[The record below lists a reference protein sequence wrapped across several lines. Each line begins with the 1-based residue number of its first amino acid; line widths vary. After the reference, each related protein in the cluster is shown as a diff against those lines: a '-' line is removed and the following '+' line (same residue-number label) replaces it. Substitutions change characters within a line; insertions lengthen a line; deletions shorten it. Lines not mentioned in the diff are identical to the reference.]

1 MKALKFVLI
10 GFGVVIVLVIVG
22 VSIFLSTF
30 DLNKYLGP
38 IKEQASSAL
47 GREVSIEQAKLDLNI
62 LKGVRL
68 ALKGIVV
75 ADDPSFSKE
84 AFLTLDRFDAAIDV
98 MALLTKREIVITS
111 IDLAQ
116 WKVNIIR
123 NAQGLMN
130 AQTIGPKS
138 TAPVT
143 ASPDASSTTTTT
155 PSAAPALPALTVH
168 TIHIDGGTL
177 SFKDEN
183 AAMPID
189 IIVKDIAIEI
199 TNFSLTEEAA
209 LKLKAAVLS
218 QAQNVHVQTK
228 FKLNMATQ
236 TVAVND
242 FKLDTSLA
250 TYDLNAFKQAM
261 PALAQMPLPKSVS
274 GQVTVQMAQLN
285 ASAAGLEGLNASVKL
300 TDGAVDLNEIPTPI
314 TAITANINADLN
326 QIDVTSLN
334 AKIGDGAIKA
344 QVKLTDYMKT
354 PSYTVS
360 FDASGLQ
367 ASQLVDFTK
376 QPVSVKATINSK
388 GELSGAGFV
397 LPEAYGQLKGHIEA
411 NVGEGIVEKLNIA
424 TSVLGKLGQIP
435 VIGAAL
441 TEVINGSLREV
452 LGGDTTAIN
461 KGSLIVNLAEGQAT
475 IDTLNLDTKPLI
487 VDGKGTLN
495 LTDLSTEIPLQVIFA
510 TDISQ
515 KMIKGVEQLQGL
527 ANEQG
532 EIMIPGKISGTVP
545 NVGYSPD
552 LTYITKKV
560 ATNEAANAL
569 GQQLDKA
576 LEKNPEVRNILNSVF
591 GGNKAKTTEATNQV
605 DEGATTQPADTT
617 EGADSQG
624 SKKIINNLFN
634 SILK

>member
-10 GFGVVIVLVIVG
+10 GLVVLIVVIIIG
-22 VSIFLSTF
+22 VSVFLSTF

-47 GREVSIEQAKLDLNI
+47 GRDVTIDQAKLDLNI

-75 ADDPSFSKE
+75 ADDPAFSKE

-111 IDLAQ
+111 IDLVQ
-116 WKVNIIR
+116 WKVNVIR

-130 AQTIGPKS
+130 AQTIGPKPA
-138 TAPVT
+138 APVAT
-143 ASPDASSTTTTT
+143 LPDTSSTTKTT
-155 PSAAPALPALTVH
+155 PTAAPALPVLTVH

-177 SFKDEN
+177 NFKDEN

-189 IIVKDIAIEI
+189 LTVKDIAIEI
-199 TNFSLTEEAA
+199 TNFSLTEEAV

-218 QAQNVHVQTK
+218 QTPNIHVQTK

-236 TVAVND
+236 AVTVND

-274 GQVTVQMAQLN
+274 GQVTVHMAQLN

-314 TAITANINADLN
+314 TAITADINADLN
-326 QIDVTSLN
+326 QIDVTSFN
-334 AKIGDGAIKA
+334 AKIGDGSVKA
-344 QVKLTDYMKT
+344 QVKLNDYMKI

-367 ASQLVDFTK
+367 AGQLVDFTK

-461 KGSLIVNLAEGQAT
+461 KGSLVVNLAEGQAT

-510 TDISQ
+510 ADISQ

-532 EIMIPGKISGTVP
+532 QIMIPGKISGTVP

-576 LEKNPEVRNILNSVF
+576 LEKNPEVRNLLNSVF
-591 GGNKAKTTEATNQV
+591 GGNKSTSQDTTNQV
-605 DEGATTQPADTT
+605 NEGNATEPT
-617 EGADSQG
+617 ENTESQG
-624 SKKIINNLFN
+624 SDGKKMINNLFN